1 MSMPRS
7 SFQSRISSA
16 PLQRARQRPSRD
28 PVIGQ
33 RGGGPA
39 ARSSAISA
47 GAGRRL
53 AAPALVL
60 LLLCQGVAAEERFE
74 DLPEIDPA
82 LEAKGWR
89 LLTRSDLAPNRFRLR
104 DDGAIEVRSRDSNA
118 LIYKPVTEDQRFPA
132 RFRWRWRV
140 EQSTPPTDIL
150 VKGGDD
156 RPVSVYL
163 GFEAPPGSRGFFD
176 SLKNAVSELI
186 VGVPVSGYALTYTWG
201 GTSPVGTMFNN
212 PHLRDD
218 SYVFVRRNQA
228 APLMQWLAEEIDVAA
243 DFRAAFGRPPTALRF
258 IAIAAD
264 SEDTGQL
271 SIARIADL
279 DLVVAGDSG
288 LSPGSAK

>member
-1 MSMPRS
+1 MRTRS
-7 SFQSRISSA
+7 R
-16 PLQRARQRPSRD
+16 
-28 PVIGQ
+28 
-33 RGGGPA
+33 
-39 ARSSAISA
+39 
-47 GAGRRL
+47 RRL
-53 AAPALVL
+53 GAPALLL
-60 LLLCQGVAAEERFE
+60 LLLCPSIAIGEPFE
-74 DLPEIDPA
+74 SRPGIDPA
-82 LEAKGWR
+82 LEARGWR
-89 LLTRSDLAPNRFRLR
+89 LLTRSDVAPNRFRLR
-104 DDGAIEVRSRDSNA
+104 DDGAIEVESRDSNA
-118 LIYKPVTEDQRFPA
+118 LIYKPVAEDQRFPA

-140 EQSTPPTDIL
+140 DRATPPTDIL
-150 VKGGDD
+150 IKGGDD

-176 SLKNAVSELI
+176 SLKNTLSELV

-271 SIARIADL
+271 SVARLAGL
-279 DLVVAGDSG
+279 ELVAGRRATS
-288 LSPGSAK
+288 SR

>member
-7 SFQSRISSA
+7 SFQSLINSA
-16 PLQRARQRPSRD
+16 PVQRPRQSTSPD

-33 RGGGPA
+33 GGGS
-39 ARSSAISA
+39 RSSGMATAAS
-47 GAGRRL
+47 RRFG
-53 AAPALVL
+53 APALL
-60 LLLCQGVAAEERFE
+60 LILLCRGAAAAGDFE
-74 DLPEIDPA
+74 SLPEIDPA

-89 LLTRSDLAPNRFRLR
+89 LLTRGDIASNRFHLR
-104 DDGAIEVRSRDSNA
+104 DDGSIEVRSLDSNA
-118 LIYKPVTEDQRFPA
+118 LIYKAVSKDQRFPQ

-140 EQSTPPTDIL
+140 ERSTPPTDISI
-150 VKGGDD
+150 KGGDD

-163 GFEAPPGSRGFFD
+163 GFEAPQGSRGFFD
-176 SLKNAVSELI
+176 SLKNAFAELI

-201 GTSPVGTMFNN
+201 GTSPVGTLFNN

-218 SYVFVRRNQA
+218 SYVFVRRNQT
-228 APLMQWLAEEIDVAA
+228 APLMQWLAEEVDVTA

-271 SIARIADL
+271 SVARIADL
-279 DLVVAGDSG
+279 DLVVAGGVGVSTRY
-288 LSPGSAK
+288 AQ

>member
-1 MSMPRS
+1 MG
-7 SFQSRISSA
+7 QGGAGSA
-16 PLQRARQRPSRD
+16 ARPSD
-28 PVIGQ
+28 IP
-33 RGGGPA
+33 
-39 ARSSAISA
+39 A
-47 GAGRRL
+47 GARRRL
-53 AAPALVL
+53 ALPALVL
-60 LLLCQGVAAEERFE
+60 LLLCQGAAAEERFAN
-74 DLPEIDPA
+74 LPEIDPA
-82 LEAKGWR
+82 LEAEGWR
-89 LLTRSDLAPNRFRLR
+89 LLTRSDLTPNRFRLR
-104 DDGAIEVRSRDSNA
+104 DDGSIEVRSLDSNA
-118 LIYKPVTEDQRFPA
+118 LIYKPVGEDQRFPA

-140 EQSTPPTDIL
+140 ERSTPPTDIL

-156 RPVSVYL
+156 RPLSVYL

-176 SLKNAVSELI
+176 SLKNAFAELI

-271 SIARIADL
+271 SVAR
-279 DLVVAGDSG
+279 VAGLELVAGRRATS
-288 LSPGSAK
+288 SR